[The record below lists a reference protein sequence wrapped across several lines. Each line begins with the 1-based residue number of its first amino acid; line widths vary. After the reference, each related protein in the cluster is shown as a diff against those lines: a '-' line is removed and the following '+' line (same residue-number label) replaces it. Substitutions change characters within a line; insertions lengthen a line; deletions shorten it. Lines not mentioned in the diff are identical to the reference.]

1 MTDHEITLPPLPNR
15 ALRPGAGDDA
25 MQDYARA
32 AVLLDRQQRAAPS
45 AEPVITD
52 AQVAAAER
60 ELWMGGMRDVPS
72 EVVRLALSAALEE
85 KR

>member
-1 MTDHEITLPPLPNR
+1 MTTKITLPPLPNR

-25 MQDYARA
+25 MREFARA
-32 AVLLDRQQRAAPS
+32 AVLLDRQRAAPR

-72 EVVRLALSAALEE
+72 EVVRLALRAALEP
-85 KR
+85 KQC